1 MEWNLILFLFQNDET
16 INYSRSICTENIIF
30 SMTNSGIA
38 INCVHINMFIKWLNG
53 YFMRSK
59 NWKEWLILHLVD
71 DQSFPFREK
80 RTLMDSSVSNSL
92 SFKNGEKL
100 QKMQKIFFGAF
111 IYALILASN
120 TRKGLLLLERKWHL
134 KFWTTFWV
142 WR

>member
-1 MEWNLILFLFQNDET
+1 MDCKLILFLNDET

-30 SMTNSGIA
+30 LTISGIA
-38 INCVHINMFIKWLNG
+38 INYKHVHKMTKWLFHTLPELERVINIAFGWRPKFSFQRKKDANG
-53 YFMRSK
+53 F
-59 NWKEWLILHLVD
+59 
-71 DQSFPFREK
+71 
-80 RTLMDSSVSNSL
+80 L
-92 SFKNGEKL
+92 SFQFIVLKNGEKL